1 MNLVRFRIA
10 QRRVVI
16 YWRKETMIMKV
27 NKQEI
32 YDKMGLGKKDVE
44 LLNNYFVAFSNIS
57 KRRIIEVCGRFLLG
71 GNAGN

>member
-1 MNLVRFRIA
+1 
-10 QRRVVI
+10 
-16 YWRKETMIMKV
+16 MIMGA

-57 KRRIIEVCGRFLLG
+57 KRRIIKVCGRFLLG